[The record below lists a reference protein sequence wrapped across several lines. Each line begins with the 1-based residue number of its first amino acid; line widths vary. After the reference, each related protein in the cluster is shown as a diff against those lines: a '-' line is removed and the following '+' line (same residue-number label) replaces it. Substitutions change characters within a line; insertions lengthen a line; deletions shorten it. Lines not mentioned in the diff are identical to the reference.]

1 MPQCS
6 IYLCSFTNFVSLP
19 PSLPFY
25 GKNIKSTHNCVIVL
39 LTGGDHCY
47 FKMHLSSHDLDK
59 VFLNSTCL
67 IVTPTLDPVAC
78 VHISPG
84 SMGTGI
90 LPVSV
95 RIANLSSFTSVL
107 RGAQYSRKQ
116 FNKNQSKEKKSL
128 FLIRWFNFKLKHFAI
143 DDIRSLSNLVKIIQM
158 KISRKT
164 DIFFNINRTLE

>member
-1 MPQCS
+1 MPVYFWQV
-6 IYLCSFTNFVSLP
+6 TV
-19 PSLPFY
+19 
-25 GKNIKSTHNCVIVL
+25 
-39 LTGGDHCY
+39 GGLKFGYHGHHCY
-47 FKMHLSSHDLDK
+47 IKIHLSSHDLDK

-107 RGAQYSRKQ
+107 RGA
-116 FNKNQSKEKKSL
+116 
-128 FLIRWFNFKLKHFAI
+128 
-143 DDIRSLSNLVKIIQM
+143 
-158 KISRKT
+158 
-164 DIFFNINRTLE
+164 